1 MLKSLDGSSGV
12 DAGIPAGTIIGI
24 YEHDEYC
31 SIDEDCLLEGCS
43 DEEAQCLANT
53 LQPGTNLVAAAY
65 CLYSSSTLFVL
76 TLGNGVYMFALDEA
90 IGEFVLSKPDVRIP
104 EDCSIYSMNEAN
116 IDSWDEPLLNVVEGW
131 REGTGVSKK
140 RFTSRYIGSMV
151 GDVHRTLLYGGVL
164 GYPGDFKNPNGKLRL
179 LFEAAPI
186 SFIMEQAGGQS
197 STGMERVMEIQPQI
211 VHQTVPVLMGS
222 NKAIQEVI
230 DAYAAF
236 EQMPSFSSIK

>member
-1 MLKSLDGSSGV
+1 
-12 DAGIPAGTIIGI
+12 
-24 YEHDEYC
+24 
-31 SIDEDCLLEGCS
+31 
-43 DEEAQCLANT
+43 
-53 LQPGTNLVAAAY
+53 
-65 CLYSSSTLFVL
+65 
-76 TLGNGVYMFALDEA
+76 
-90 IGEFVLSKPDVRIP
+90 
-104 EDCSIYSMNEAN
+104 
-116 IDSWDEPLLNVVEGW
+116 
-131 REGTGVSKK
+131 
-140 RFTSRYIGSMV
+140 MV